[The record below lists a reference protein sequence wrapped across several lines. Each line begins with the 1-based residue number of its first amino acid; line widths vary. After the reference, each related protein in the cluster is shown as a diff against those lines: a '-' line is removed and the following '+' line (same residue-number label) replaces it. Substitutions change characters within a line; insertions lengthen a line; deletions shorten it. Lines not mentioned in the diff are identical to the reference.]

1 VFEYI
6 IKRILLAILTLFVI
20 LTISYILLRVA
31 PGDPSRSSFL
41 GENAAGSGGVSA
53 EKGELSKNIS
63 IEEELHLNKP
73 VYIGFYLWLKEFISH
88 GNFGRSIIVDKGK
101 PVFTV
106 IFDRL
111 PVTLTINFWA
121 ILVIYLI
128 SIPLGIFSAVTKR
141 KNLDKFVTF
150 LLFFLYSLPAFWVA
164 LLLQVILCKGGIF
177 SIFPLKGISNI
188 NIIGLTTWKIAF
200 ISASHYILPVIC
212 LSYAGFAGISRYC
225 RENMKD
231 VMKKDYIRTTRAKGL
246 PEGTVIY
253 KHALK
258 NAVITLITLFADLVP
273 GLIAGSIIVEYIFN
287 IPGMGDLSMLAL
299 SSRDIPLLMA
309 LFFLNGA
316 LVLTG
321 ILVADI
327 LYVLADPRI
336 NFLSKT

>member
-1 VFEYI
+1 
-6 IKRILLAILTLFVI
+6 
-20 LTISYILLRVA
+20 
-31 PGDPSRSSFL
+31 
-41 GENAAGSGGVSA
+41 
-53 EKGELSKNIS
+53 
-63 IEEELHLNKP
+63 
-73 VYIGFYLWLKEFISH
+73 
-88 GNFGRSIIVDKGK
+88 
-101 PVFTV
+101 
-106 IFDRL
+106 
-111 PVTLTINFWA
+111 
-121 ILVIYLI
+121 
-128 SIPLGIFSAVTKR
+128 
-141 KNLDKFVTF
+141 
-150 LLFFLYSLPAFWVA
+150 
-164 LLLQVILCKGGIF
+164 
-177 SIFPLKGISNI
+177 
-188 NIIGLTTWKIAF
+188 
-200 ISASHYILPVIC
+200 
-212 LSYAGFAGISRYC
+212 
-225 RENMKD
+225 MKD